1 MPKGKEKF
9 DSLEDYISKIVKV
22 QSDEIKEEDAKKI
35 IEAIMPKMSKL
46 IDEKIE
52 LLFSDI
58 DQLIANKVKEHFCLI
73 GKYVSEKFTLY
84 KE

>member
-1 MPKGKEKF
+1 MPKGKEQF
-9 DSLEDYISKIVKV
+9 NSLEDYISKIVIEK
-22 QSDEIKEEDAKKI
+22 SDEIKEEDAKKI
-35 IEAIMPKMSKL
+35 IEAIMPKISEL
-46 IDEKIE
+46 IDDKMK
-52 LLFSDI
+52 LLFNDI

>member
-1 MPKGKEKF
+1 MPK
-9 DSLEDYISKIVKV
+9 ISELID
-22 QSDEIKEEDAKKI
+22 DEIK
-35 IEAIMPKMSKL
+35 
-46 IDEKIE
+46 
-52 LLFSDI
+52 LLFNDI

>member
-1 MPKGKEKF
+1 MSKGKEHF
-9 DSLEDYISKIVKV
+9 TSLEDYISKIVIEK
-22 QSDEIKEEDAKKI
+22 SDEIKKEDAKKI
-35 IEAIMPKMSKL
+35 IEAIMPKISEL
-46 IDEKIE
+46 IDDKMK
-52 LLFSDI
+52 LLFNDI